1 MGDMVTGD
9 RKILKLA
16 CIGALFAGIAT
27 LVLGVVLAVGNLM
40 DIDAWITAF
49 EGLCST
55 IFGVRCAILANVPSN
70 TAKIRT
76 KAIVLSVAA
85 VAVVAAL
92 VAGGFEVSVGQLA
105 MAGVIGVIALV
116 ALMFASR
123 IVKEQL
129 RK

>member
-9 RKILKLA
+9 GKILKLA

-76 KAIVLSVAA
+76 KAIVLSVAS

-92 VAGGFEVSVGQLA
+92 VAGGFEVTVGQLA

-116 ALMFASR
+116 ALMVASR

>member
-9 RKILKLA
+9 GKILKLA

-76 KAIVLSVAA
+76 KAIVLSVAS

-92 VAGGFEVSVGQLA
+92 VAGGFEVTVGQLT

-116 ALMFASR
+116 ALLFASR

>member
-1 MGDMVTGD
+1 VTGD
-9 RKILKLA
+9 GKILKLA

-55 IFGVRCAILANVPSN
+55 VFGVRCAILANVPSN
-70 TAKIRT
+70 TAKIRI

-85 VAVVAAL
+85 IAVVAAL
-92 VAGGFEVSVGQLA
+92 VAGGFEVTVGQLV
-105 MAGVIGVIALV
+105 MASIIGVIALV
-116 ALMFASR
+116 ALMFANI